1 MGEKHFMKNIK
12 KTLFAFLSLSL
23 LTACGV
29 GNSDVSSI
37 LSSIT
42 GNNSST
48 STDGG
53 TTTSSTSKGTSSTST
68 STSTSTSASIPDGKL
83 TKAQLLTIATVNA
96 AHTFGEV
103 SATSSTTVG
112 TTSTN
117 QTIVTQSKGNEVKAV
132 TTTNDYVNTGYVL
145 LKDNLIKV
153 VNTYDIKNKNDET
166 ADLSSTATTL
176 KVVTSGEIKQGEITN
191 EDALAQIA
199 QVSGF

>member
-23 LTACGV
+23 LTGCGV

-53 TTTSSTSKGTSSTST
+53 TTTSSTSKGTSSSSTGTS
-68 STSTSTSASIPDGKL
+68 SSSAGSSIPDGKV
-83 TKAQLLTIATVNA
+83 TAAQLLTIATVNT

-103 SATSSTTVG
+103 TATTSTTVG
-112 TTSTN
+112 TSTTTK
-117 QTIVTQSKGNEVKAV
+117 TIVTQSKGTEVKAV
-132 TTTNDYVNTGYVL
+132 TTTDDYVNP
-145 LKDNLIKV
+145 
-153 VNTYDIKNKNDET
+153 
-166 ADLSSTATTL
+166 
-176 KVVTSGEIKQGEITN
+176 
-191 EDALAQIA
+191 
-199 QVSGF
+199 